1 MKQAVID
8 AHRSVTVSPTALVIE
23 YALIAL
29 YGALCSWV
37 GVTTL
42 DIVGGPLWAFVW
54 PLAIVVFSLGAIVG
68 VVVSSRLARGGVE
81 LVTTLLLVALL
92 LGYSA
97 AIIVRVVEVDGELN
111 RLPVAV
117 LPVALS
123 VHPFSRLVRI
133 ARGTVVR

>member
-1 MKQAVID
+1 MKQAIVD
-8 AHRSVTVSPTALVIE
+8 AHRSVTVSPIALIIE
-23 YALIAL
+23 YTLIAL
-29 YGALCSWV
+29 YGVLCSWV
-37 GVTTL
+37 GVATL

-68 VVVSSRLARGGVE
+68 VVVSGRLARGGFE
-81 LVTTLLLVALL
+81 LITTLLLVALL

-97 AIIVRVVEVDGELN
+97 AIVVRVVEVDGELN